1 MALSLDR
8 SSMRL
13 FGIDLA
19 SLPGHLR
26 DGWAEALRWPAFR
39 WLTPD
44 EAVLVIGAD
53 GSESVRA
60 GVSARTIKA
69 TVKPRFVAVELPEDA
84 MLRRTLTLPRLTQE
98 EIRQAV
104 DLDVRNASPFPE
116 DDTVWAYALERGEP
130 MRADIA
136 LTSRRLIAQQLEA
149 LRLRL
154 GGVQPEVW
162 AGGPRPFLIP
172 GYGEGARLA
181 QGRRMRRAVFGLLSM
196 TVLLLVAL
204 AVTPTLQLRSRTL
217 DAVARSEALA
227 REVTPQV
234 RKRDEYAKLS
244 EQLRLL
250 GNAAGRRQDVVAL
263 IDQITRQLPD
273 DVAVTRLEI
282 TGTVVKMVGQA
293 DNASQL
299 LQNLGANPA
308 FRDVRAPGGIGRG
321 SPGGKEG
328 FTIEFR
334 VGTEAKGQ

>member
-1 MALSLDR
+1 MALGLDR
-8 SSMRL
+8 GSMRL

-19 SLPGHLR
+19 ALPGYLR
-26 DGWAEALRWPAFR
+26 EGWAEALRWPVFR

-44 EAVLVIGAD
+44 EAVRVIGPD

-60 GVSARTIKA
+60 GVSARTIRVTA
-69 TVKPRFVAVELPEDA
+69 KPRFVAVELAEDTI
-84 MLRRTLTLPRLTQE
+84 LRRTLTLPRLTQE

-116 DDTVWAYALERGEP
+116 DDTVWAYVLERGEP
-130 MRADIA
+130 LRADIA
-136 LTSRRLIAQQLEA
+136 MTSRRLIAQQLEA
-149 LRLRL
+149 LRLWL
-154 GGVQPEVW
+154 GGMQPEVW
-162 AGGPRPFLIP
+162 AGGPRPFVFP

-181 QGRRMRRAVFGLLSM
+181 QGRRMRWALFGLLSM
-196 TVLLLVAL
+196 TALLLAAL

-217 DAVARSEALA
+217 EAVARSEVLA
-227 REVTPQV
+227 REVMPQV

-250 GNAAGRRQDVVAL
+250 GSAAGKRQDVVAL
-263 IDQITRQLPD
+263 IDQITHQLAD

-282 TGTVVKMVGQA
+282 TGTTVKMVGQA

-321 SPGGKEG
+321 APGAKEG